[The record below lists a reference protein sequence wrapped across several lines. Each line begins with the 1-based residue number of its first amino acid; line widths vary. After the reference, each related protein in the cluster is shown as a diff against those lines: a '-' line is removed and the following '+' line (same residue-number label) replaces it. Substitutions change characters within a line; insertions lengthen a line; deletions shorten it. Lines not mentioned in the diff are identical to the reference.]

1 MGSDRET
8 ITLAEG
14 RELALAALT
23 RHGCDKANAEAV
35 AGIMMAAEADRAESH
50 GLFRLPGYIA
60 SLKSGK
66 VDGRA
71 KPVVTRPSPGV
82 VRVDGKLGFAPLAIE
97 AGRAPLIEAAR
108 AQGVAALALVRI
120 HHFAAL
126 WPEVEALAAHGLAAL
141 ACTCA
146 TPMVAP
152 AGGTKPFF
160 GTNPLA
166 FAFPRDNA
174 PPVVFDQASAAMA
187 RGDVT
192 IHAREGK
199 PVPPGTGIG
208 PDGQPTTDPA
218 AVLKGAQL
226 PFGGYKGSN
235 IALMIELLA
244 GALIGEVFSPES
256 GRLGPHD
263 GGPPVGGELIIALDP
278 DRFNSGAWGQRVES
292 FLDEMMAQAG
302 VRLPGARRHRN
313 RAETGAT
320 GIGLPNALLA
330 EIRELAGAQ

>member
-1 MGSDRET
+1 MASARET
-8 ITLAEG
+8 ITLDEA
-14 RELALAALT
+14 RELALSALT
-23 RHGCDKANAEAV
+23 RHGCDAPNAEAV
-35 AGIMMAAEADRAESH
+35 AGVMLAAEADRAESH
-50 GLFRLPGYIA
+50 GLFRLPGYVA

-66 VDGRA
+66 VDGGAR
-71 KPVVTRPSPGV
+71 PSVTRLAPGV
-82 VRVDGKLGFAPLAIE
+82 VRVDGRGGFAPLAIE
-97 AGRAPLIEAAR
+97 MGRAPLIEATR
-108 AQGVAALALVRI
+108 EQGIAALALVDI

-126 WPEVEALAAHGLAAL
+126 WPEVEALAEAGLVAL

-166 FAFPRDNA
+166 FAFPRRDA

-187 RGDVT
+187 RGDVS

-199 PVPPGTGIG
+199 PVPPGTGLG
-208 PDGQPTTDPA
+208 PDGQPTIDPA
-218 AVLKGAQL
+218 EVLKGAQL

-244 GALIGEVFSPES
+244 GALIGEVFSYEA
-256 GRLGPHD
+256 GQRGPKD
-263 GGPPVGGELIIALDP
+263 GGPPVGGELILALDP
-278 DRFNSGAWGQRVES
+278 DRFGAGAWRDRVEN
-292 FLDEMMAQAG
+292 LLAEMLAQPG

-313 RAETGAT
+313 RRETGRT
-320 GIGLPNALLA
+320 GIDVPSALLA
-330 EIRELAGAQ
+330 EIRALAGGE

>member
-1 MGSDRET
+1 MSGDRET
-8 ITLAEG
+8 ITLAEA

-35 AGIMMAAEADRAESH
+35 AGVMLAAEADRAESH
-50 GLFRLPGYIA
+50 GLFRLPGYVA

-71 KPVVTRPSPGV
+71 IPAVSRPAPGI

-97 AGRAPLIEAAR
+97 MGRAPLVEAAR
-108 AQGVAALALVRI
+108 SQGVAALALVRI

-166 FAFPRDNA
+166 FAFPRHDA

-199 PVPPGTGIG
+199 PVPPGTGVG

-218 AVLKGAQL
+218 EVLKGAQL

-256 GRLGPHD
+256 GRSGPAD

-278 DRFNSGAWGQRVES
+278 ERFGAGTWGERVES
-292 FLDEMMAQAG
+292 FLAEMLEQPG
-302 VRLPGARRHRN
+302 VRLPGAHRHLN
-313 RAETGAT
+313 RAETGET
-320 GIGLPNALLA
+320 GVYVPRALLA
-330 EIRELAGAQ
+330 EIRDLAGVG